1 MSDILLLQDQI
12 ANEVSNALKLKLA
25 GEPKKRAV
33 RHTENT
39 EAYQLYLKGRFF
51 YCKGTPDNAH
61 KAVDFYQQALAKDQN
76 YALAYSGIADC
87 YAQLASGFGALR
99 PTEGFPKARAAA
111 EKALALDASLSEAQ
125 TSLAGCSFFFDW
137 DWQAAERGFR
147 RAIESSPGNAMA
159 HRWYAYLLV
168 AIGRPEEALREAQRA
183 AELDPFS
190 GPSALSPGFVFY
202 SSRRYDEAIA
212 VLKKVLEID
221 SSYSGTYTVLA
232 FAYRAKGQLTE
243 AIACAEAFVGKLA
256 WNLATRGMLYGLA
269 GRRGDARH
277 MIEELN
283 KLS

>member
-1 MSDILLLQDQI
+1 
-12 ANEVSNALKLKLA
+12 
-25 GEPKKRAV
+25 
-33 RHTENT
+33 
-39 EAYQLYLKGRFF
+39 EA
-51 YCKGTPDNAH
+51 
-61 KAVDFYQQALAKDQN
+61 
-76 YALAYSGIADC
+76 
-87 YAQLASGFGALR
+87 
-99 PTEGFPKARAAA
+99 FPKARAEA
-111 EKALALDASLSEAQ
+111 EKALALDGSLSEGQ
-125 TSLAGCSFFFDW
+125 VSLAICFFFFDW

-221 SSYSGTYTVLA
+221 SSYPGTYTLLA
-232 FAYRAKGQLTE
+232 FAYRAKGQLTD

-283 KLS
+283 KLSKEQYVSPSHFSLIHLGMGDLEAWRKAVWEAYEDRSTNLVYSKALPYLDPVKSDPFFQDIVRRVGLP